1 MSALNVNQTIY
12 LLLLVNIPARPRPRM
27 SSPVRS
33 RLSVEKSKFYDRLR
47 EISHCGP
54 RCGNIWK
61 AIKMQPYDTTSPIS
75 LTHSLW
81 ILYNWWHYYQR
92 KTNIHKI
99 VRFSS
104 TISRHARLARA
115 RFHLFFFCK
124 ICFNFLKFYAFSI
137 ETMTEMMIRVTAPLS
152 PSSQCEFDMILTSR
166 PIGYMHYIQY
176 MCVYSQPINVYFEYS
191 FSVLLWFICSCSCP
205 QVAPP
210 VRCSSGGLYDL

>member
-1 MSALNVNQTIY
+1 MGHKTSVYEAGRGAGHGSWVTGRWSRIVMSALNVNQTIY

-137 ETMTEMMIRVTAPLS
+137 ETMTEMMIRVKAPLL
-152 PSSQCEFDMILTSR
+152 PLAL
-166 PIGYMHYIQY
+166 
-176 MCVYSQPINVYFEYS
+176 
-191 FSVLLWFICSCSCP
+191 SVSLIW
-205 QVAPP
+205 
-210 VRCSSGGLYDL
+210 Y